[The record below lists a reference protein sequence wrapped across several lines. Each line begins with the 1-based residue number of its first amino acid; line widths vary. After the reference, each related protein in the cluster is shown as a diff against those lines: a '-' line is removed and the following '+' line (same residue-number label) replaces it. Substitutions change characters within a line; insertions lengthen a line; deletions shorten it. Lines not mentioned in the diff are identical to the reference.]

1 MGQTLNKYPQTLM
14 FSRAD
19 GAVLTAAAR
28 ATALPASAKLTLEPG
43 YFGVVG
49 KAIRVRASG
58 RISCVITTPGTA
70 RFDLVL
76 TSPVPTSVIVFDSL
90 AMNLNIVAKTNVHWA
105 LDVTLACGVIGTTAQ
120 LFPGPASWGSE
131 AVIGSPLP
139 TVGGSGLLFLPVATA
154 PALGTAF
161 DATVANTLD
170 LFFTQTVATGS
181 LTLHEFEVT
190 ALN

>member
-1 MGQTLNKYPQTLM
+1 MGQNFRNRQETLI

-19 GAVLTAAAR
+19 GATLTAAAR
-28 ATALPASAKLTLEPG
+28 ASLLPAGAKITLEPG
-43 YFGVVG
+43 YFGTVNKG
-49 KAIRVRASG
+49 IRIRAAG
-58 RISCVITTPGTA
+58 RISCVVTTPGTA
-70 RFDLVL
+70 RFDVNFQD
-76 TSPVPTSVIVFDSL
+76 SAAVNVIVFDSL

-105 LDVTLACGVIGTTAQ
+105 LDVTLAAGVVGATAQ
-120 LFPGPASWGSE
+120 LFPGPAHWSSE

-139 TVGGSGLLFLPVATA
+139 TVGGSGLLHIPVATA

-161 DATVANTLD
+161 DATKSNIID

-181 LTLHEFEVT
+181 ITLHEFEVT